1 MIEEGKYI
9 YCIIG
14 ANEGRNFGPI
24 GIGGRGDVVST
35 IGYEDLS
42 AVISN
47 FPMGKYEVSKENL
60 ITHEKVIEEVMKDYT
75 VLPMRFCNV
84 ASSAEEVRGLL
95 RKRYTELKGLLKDLD
110 GKIELGVKVFY
121 KEMKQIFAEI
131 VQENRKIKT
140 LRDKIGK
147 SSSGVYKEKI
157 RLGEL
162 VAEALKKKKKEE
174 AEKIIAP
181 LKKIFYD
188 FRINEIRG
196 DEMLINSAF
205 LIDKAREKEFDNQMD
220 GLDVKYSQ
228 RISFKYVGPTPPY
241 NFVNLSLK

>member
-24 GIGGRGDVVST
+24 GIGGRGDIVST
-35 IGYEDLS
+35 IGYKGLS

-60 ITHEKVIEEVMKDYT
+60 IVHEKVIEEVMKDYT
-75 VLPMRFCNV
+75 VLPMRFCTV

-110 GKIELGVKVFY
+110 GRIELGVKGFY
-121 KEMKQIFAEI
+121 KEMKKIFQEI
-131 VQENRKIKT
+131 VQENREIKT

-147 SSSGVYKEKI
+147 SSSGVYKKKI

-162 VAEALKKKKKEE
+162 VAETLKKKKKEE

-181 LKKIFYD
+181 LKKISYD
-188 FRINEIRG
+188 FCNNETAG

-205 LIDKAREKEFDNQMD
+205 LIDKAREKEFDNQMRE
-220 GLDVKYSQ
+220 LDNKYGE
-228 RISFKYVGPTPPY
+228 RIRFKYVGPTPPY